1 MGKGETEF
9 HGNTGQS
16 AFGLLSSSPPSSDT
30 LALAAKPTFPYD
42 NPAPYAQ
49 AQVINADVMNRRSVE
64 PVSALSSARGS
75 KSQQGK
81 WGSACAVCATA
92 KVRREPTSG
101 APALLG
107 ILPRCG

>member
-16 AFGLLSSSPPSSDT
+16 AFGLCSHAHPLLTHRLSHR
-30 LALAAKPTFPYD
+30 KPTFPYD

-49 AQVINADVMNRRSVE
+49 ARVINADVMNRRSVE
-64 PVSALSSARGS
+64 PVSALSSTRGS